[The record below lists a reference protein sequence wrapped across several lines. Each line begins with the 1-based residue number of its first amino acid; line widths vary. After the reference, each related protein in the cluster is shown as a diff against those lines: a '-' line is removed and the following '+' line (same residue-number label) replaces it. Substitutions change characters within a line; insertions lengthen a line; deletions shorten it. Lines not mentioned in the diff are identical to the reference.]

1 LNRFF
6 KILILSLLVFLNLFY
21 VQKIEITA
29 INIESFFPKSSVL
42 DSQSTIIQNKQRLL
56 FSASEDKDKLENLL
70 EQGIIDDIVE
80 IPDHENT
87 SMVIFQQ
94 NRQAELL
101 SKIDAERILGP
112 PIVGEL
118 LSKEFVSDMKTYAFV
133 IIPFLF
139 LIFVLLTS
147 VHYLLSILIEI
158 MIVSLFLLFTVSFL
172 PYEINV
178 AFLLSLVFIYIYA
191 FTILNYFYYGNIQK
205 RNLVKGMVI
214 SLLTTVLS
222 ALSLYQ
228 SDFMVI
234 SDFGKSLLIW
244 IAVLG
249 FYLTLRLY
257 FMPIKNWT
265 LLWLE
270 YFTTHVHIEKYILLG
285 VSIVILLAFN
295 LGQKLIINLNPISSS
310 SSSSLID
317 NFEKEYLLTQPVF
330 LSIKSNDCTFKEVE
344 CVKGLSLLID
354 EIIRKIPV
362 RSERIIDFNSMYQS
376 FSGSDIKAL
385 DTKKLAQF
393 YLALE
398 FSSNP
403 EYLIRS
409 DAKETFM
416 ILNISIKESTDALST
431 LIYNI
436 DELNAN
442 HSDFSITPLSHLGK
456 IQEYKQMFVDETFKG
471 MFIVFSFIVLI
482 FMLYYRSVS
491 LIVVFIPAILTIIL
505 FFALHSLFMISIS
518 LMSLIALILFIG
530 LIGDNIIHIFI
541 CYRRNGIVCL
551 DTVYK
556 PIILS
561 NILMILAFSG
571 MYFTGALLEKLGL
584 ELAFLLA
591 VHLFLLVYLL
601 PRLANKYL

>member
-1 LNRFF
+1 MNRFF

-436 DELNAN
+436 DELNAK

>member
-1 LNRFF
+1 
-6 KILILSLLVFLNLFY
+6 
-21 VQKIEITA
+21 
-29 INIESFFPKSSVL
+29 
-42 DSQSTIIQNKQRLL
+42 
-56 FSASEDKDKLENLL
+56 
-70 EQGIIDDIVE
+70 
-80 IPDHENT
+80 
-87 SMVIFQQ
+87 
-94 NRQAELL
+94 
-101 SKIDAERILGP
+101 
-112 PIVGEL
+112 
-118 LSKEFVSDMKTYAFV
+118 
-133 IIPFLF
+133 
-139 LIFVLLTS
+139 
-147 VHYLLSILIEI
+147 
-158 MIVSLFLLFTVSFL
+158 
-172 PYEINV
+172 
-178 AFLLSLVFIYIYA
+178 
-191 FTILNYFYYGNIQK
+191 
-205 RNLVKGMVI
+205 
-214 SLLTTVLS
+214 
-222 ALSLYQ
+222 
-228 SDFMVI
+228 
-234 SDFGKSLLIW
+234 
-244 IAVLG
+244 
-249 FYLTLRLY
+249 
-257 FMPIKNWT
+257 MPIKNWS

-295 LGQKLIINLNPISSS
+295 LDQKLIINLNPISSS
-310 SSSSLID
+310 GSSSLID
-317 NFEKEYLLTQPVF
+317 NFEEEYLLTQPVL
-330 LSIKSNDCTFKEVE
+330 LSIKSNDCSLKEVE

-354 EIIRKIPV
+354 EIIGKVPV

-436 DELNAN
+436 GELNAE

-491 LIVVFIPAILTIIL
+491 LVVVFIPAILTIIL
-505 FFALHSLFMISIS
+505 FFVLHSLFMISIS

-561 NILMILAFSG
+561 NILMIMAFSG
-571 MYFTGALLEKLGL
+571 MYFTGALLQKLGL

-591 VHLFLLVYLL
+591 AHLFLLVYLL

>member
-1 LNRFF
+1 MNRFF